1 MGSNCEGI
9 ELILEVVVAVAVVVM
24 SLLQPCTSSTSVF
37 FIILRNN
44 IFLQLWT
51 KMDNNSEKIQKS
63 RS

>member
-9 ELILEVVVAVAVVVM
+9 ELILEVVVAVVVM